1 MSLTL
6 PPLPYAL
13 DALEPRISR
22 RTLAAHYLHHHAAY
36 VEKTRSLVQRTPLE
50 SAGLEEIV
58 LASAAQR
65 DAALFNAAAQA
76 WNHAFYWRCMRP
88 DGGGEARGP
97 VAQLIA
103 DSFGGQTAFCKEF
116 VAIAADRFGSGWA
129 WLVLDG
135 NKLRLISTSNAET
148 PLTTK
153 SVPLLT
159 IDLWEHAYYL
169 DYQHRRLDYITA
181 FLASLVDWDFVNQNL
196 SSALQVRARATRAG
210 EPAA

>member
-6 PPLPYAL
+6 PLLPYAL

-22 RTLAAHYLHHHAAY
+22 RTLAAHYLHHHVAY
-36 VEKTRSLVQRTPLE
+36 VERTRSLVQRTALE
-50 SAGLEEIV
+50 SAELEEIV

-65 DAALFNAAAQA
+65 DGALFNAAAQA

-97 VAQLIA
+97 VARLIA
-103 DSFGGQTAFCKEF
+103 ESFGSQTAFCKEF
-116 VAIAADRFGSGWA
+116 VAIAGDRFGSGWA

-135 NKLRLISTSNAET
+135 SRLRMISTSNAET
-148 PLTTK
+148 PLTTND
-153 SVPLLT
+153 VPLLT

-169 DYQHRRLDYITA
+169 DYQHRRLDYIAA
-181 FLASLVDWDFVNQNL
+181 FLASLVDWDFVNENL
-196 SSALQVRARATRAG
+196 SVALRARAHLPHGR
-210 EPAA
+210 ESAA